1 MKPAAGWSAQDIVR
15 ITGGS
20 WLTVPTAAGWS
31 ARGVCADASQ
41 FGPGQ
46 MLLAP
51 SLGAGRGAGLP
62 AATVA
67 RLASRSSGII
77 AEDGSPYARSGV
89 PVLEVPDLRQCV
101 TRLASAARH
110 DFNGIVLAVTGSVG
124 KTTTVAMAH
133 LALSGCHRSDRSR
146 TSANSPYG
154 IAWNLASMDR
164 SAQSWVQ
171 EMSAG
176 RMNETSQLVQPG
188 VAIVTAIAPAHLE
201 DFGTTDNIAR
211 LKARIYVGMK
221 PGGIAVI
228 NRDMVEFPIFQAAA
242 LAAKLRVVCFGS
254 TPDCDA
260 QVLAFDG
267 HTLQAVIMGKKYSFA
282 LGAAGDHMA
291 MNAVAVLAAVAALDL
306 DVATAARQLARF
318 QPLAGR
324 GQRTRVTFEGR
335 QIDVWDDSYNANPGS
350 MRAALRTMQGAASV
364 PPSSRVLILGD
375 MLELGP
381 DAHQLHLSLE
391 QDIRAAGPD
400 RVLLCGPLMQ
410 GLADKL
416 LGEVKG
422 RWFADVTAMQAALS
436 PWIHENDTV
445 LIKAS
450 HGTRLGNIVK
460 MLTTTPNCLAPAQRQ
475 KLREVARATE
485 TPPRPFQRHALP
497 QVEARSAISV
507 LVCQKTGK
515 ARTLLFAKATDL
527 RVPPASLVKLMTSM
541 VMLDLVKKFG
551 LSLSQALTIEEV
563 DSASG
568 SGRNLKT
575 GERVTVRDALA
586 NLLLPSSNLTANAV
600 ARTFGQLLCGVT
612 PVSREQASS
621 RFIAAMQLRAAQLG
635 MRQTQFHNA
644 SGLPARGQLTSAADV
659 ARLMMAALQYPE
671 IVATWGKPSHVL
683 RAYGA
688 RSTHQPAS
696 PSPAAQT
703 QTQAQSLREQEIR
716 STVKVISDYD
726 VTGGKTGTLLPG
738 CHHVAI
744 LSKAPNGDHIV
755 TAIMSAPDQLS
766 LYTDLRH
773 TLDAVKRGR
782 DWPEPA

>member
-1 MKPAAGWSAQDIVR
+1 MKPAVGWSAQDIVR

-20 WLTVPTAAGWS
+20 WLAAPTAADWS
-31 ARGVCADASQ
+31 ALGVCADASQ
-41 FGPGQ
+41 FSPGQ

-51 SLGAGRGAGLP
+51 SRGAGLS

-67 RLASRSSGII
+67 RLASRSMGII
-77 AEDGSPYARSGV
+77 AEDGSAYAQTGV
-89 PVLEVPDLRQCV
+89 PVLEVSELRQCV
-101 TRLASAARH
+101 TRLASAARRE
-110 DFNGIVLAVTGSVG
+110 FNGIVVAVTGSVG

-133 LALSGCHRSDRSR
+133 LALSGGHKSDRSR

-164 SAQSWVQ
+164 TAQFWVQ

-176 RMNETSQLVQPG
+176 RMNETSQLVQPH

-201 DFGTTDNIAR
+201 DFGTTANIAR
-211 LKARIYVGMK
+211 LKARIYTGMK

-260 QVLAFDG
+260 QVLAFDD
-267 HTLQAVIMGKKYSFA
+267 HTLHARLGDREYSFT
-282 LGAAGDHMA
+282 LGAIGDHMA
-291 MNAVAVLAAVAALDL
+291 MNAVAVLAAIAALEL
-306 DVATAARQLARF
+306 DVPVATSQLARF

-324 GQRTRVTFEGR
+324 GKRTRVTFEGR
-335 QIDVWDDSYNANPGS
+335 KIEVWDDSYNANPGS
-350 MRAALRTMQGAASV
+350 MRAALRTLQGAASI

-381 DAHQLHLSLE
+381 NARQLHLSLE
-391 QDIRAAGPD
+391 RDIRAAAPD
-400 RVLLCGPLMQ
+400 RVLLCGPLMES
-410 GLADKL
+410 LADRL
-416 LGEVKG
+416 LDEVKG
-422 RWFADVTAMQAALS
+422 RWFADVTAMQAGLS
-436 PWIHENDTV
+436 PWIHENDVV

-450 HGTRLGNIVK
+450 HGTQLGSIVK
-460 MLTTTPNCLAPAQRQ
+460 MLSEPTPRLSTQRQ
-475 KLREVARATE
+475 KPKAVSRATE
-485 TPPRPFQRHALP
+485 TPPRPFQRHPQP
-497 QVEARSAISV
+497 QVEARSAVSV
-507 LVCQKTGK
+507 LVCQQTGK
-515 ARTLLFAKATDL
+515 ARALLFSKAPDL
-527 RVPPASLVKLMTSM
+527 RLPPASLVKLMTSI

-551 LSLSQALTIEEV
+551 LSLSRALTITEG
-563 DSASG
+563 DLASG
-568 SGRNLKT
+568 SGRNLKA
-575 GERVTVRDALA
+575 GERITVRDALA

-600 ARTFGQLLCGVT
+600 ARTFGQLLCGATSVT
-612 PVSREQASS
+612 HEEASS
-621 RFIAAMQLRAAQLG
+621 RFVAAMQLRASQLG

-671 IVATWGKPSHVL
+671 IVATWDKPCHVL

-688 RSTHQPAS
+688 RSTNQPVS
-696 PSPAAQT
+696 PSTAAQPE
-703 QTQAQSLREQEIR
+703 AQSPREQEIR
-716 STVKVISDYD
+716 STVKVINDYD

-744 LSKAPNGDHIV
+744 VSEAPNGDHIV

-766 LYTDLRH
+766 LYTDLRS

-782 DWPEPA
+782 DWPKPA